1 MKNYKIL
8 VEGHV
13 QGVFYRSSTKNK
25 AQELGIRG
33 FAQNKEDGSVY
44 IEAQGEEEDLQKLV
58 EWCKAGPDTA
68 EVERFEF
75 NEGQIKDYNTFE
87 IR

>member
-1 MKNYKIL
+1 MKNYKII

-25 AQELGIRG
+25 AKELGIRG

-44 IEAQGEEEDLQKLV
+44 IEAQGEEENLQQLMD
-58 EWCKAGPDTA
+58 WCKEGPDTA
-68 EVERFEF
+68 DVEHFEYR
-75 NEGQIKDYNTFE
+75 EGEIKDYENFE